1 MNNSHI
7 TFEVVT
13 PKKKASSPRQPT
25 IRLKLHSH
33 GLKHPLSRVIVQ
45 YDTRSERGFRK
56 RMKELRER
64 RDYINSGGF

>member
-7 TFEVVT
+7 TIEVVE

-25 IRLKLHSH
+25 MRLKLHSH
-33 GLKHPLSRVIVQ
+33 GLKHPQTRVIVQ

-56 RMKELRER
+56 RLKELRQR
-64 RDYINSGGF
+64 REYINSGGF